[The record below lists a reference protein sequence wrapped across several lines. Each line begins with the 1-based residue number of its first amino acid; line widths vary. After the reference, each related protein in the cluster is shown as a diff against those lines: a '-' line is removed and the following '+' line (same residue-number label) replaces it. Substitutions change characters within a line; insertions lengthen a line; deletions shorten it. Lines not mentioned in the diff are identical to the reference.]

1 MESKSIKTTDKTD
14 SISFHIDGITEGETL
29 FTVIGGPEAPVI
41 NAGMPGTEGIQG
53 GFEGGSIVKINGV
66 YHMFP
71 TERAGVKG
79 MPAYHDRVKTR
90 IGHWTSTDAVHWTR
104 QSTIL
109 ESSGVYALVHEDN
122 PGKDRLFLLDL
133 PFRIH
138 ISRCGRKND
147 WVQFLY
153 LWCKPDRIRTI
164 GCFLR

>member
-1 MESKSIKTTDKTD
+1 MTRNAFWGLCIGLCMAGTQAVAQKIESTSIKTDNKRDCT
-14 SISFHIDGITEGETL
+14 SFHIDGITDGESL
-29 FTVIGGPEAPVI
+29 FTAIGGPDAPVV

-53 GFEGGSIVKINGV
+53 GFEGGSIVKIKGT

-109 ESSGVYALVHEDN
+109 ESSGVY
-122 PGKDRLFLLDL
+122 
-133 PFRIH
+133 
-138 ISRCGRKND
+138 
-147 WVQFLY
+147 
-153 LWCKPDRIRTI
+153 T
-164 GCFLR
+164 